1 MKGSKIISKTEKA
14 SERRYTRCDISSP
27 AWPVL
32 VAEDRDDHAGPEA
45 PRESGYAG
53 GRAVPPGR

>member
-14 SERRYTRCDISSP
+14 SDISSP

-32 VAEDRDDHAGPEA
+32 VAEDRDDNAGPET